1 MSYRLQNLIFP
12 YEWLDSYEKLSYVGP
27 VGYEDFNSI
36 HKPTF
41 TKD

>member
-1 MSYRLQNLIFP
+1 MSHRLQNLIFP
-12 YEWLDSYEKLSYVGP
+12 YEWFDSYEKLSYVGP

-36 HKPTF
+36 HKPTI